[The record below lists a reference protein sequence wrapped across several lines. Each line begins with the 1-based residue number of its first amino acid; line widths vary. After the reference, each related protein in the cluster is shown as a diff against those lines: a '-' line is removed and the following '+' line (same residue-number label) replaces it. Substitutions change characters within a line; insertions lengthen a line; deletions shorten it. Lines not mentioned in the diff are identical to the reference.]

1 MPYTVYNAGFVTKV
15 TKNIFI
21 SGYLYEFLY

>member
-1 MPYTVYNAGFVTKV
+1 MLYTVHNAVFVTKV

>member
-1 MPYTVYNAGFVTKV
+1 MQYTVYNAGFVTKV

-21 SGYLYEFLY
+21 SGYLYECLY